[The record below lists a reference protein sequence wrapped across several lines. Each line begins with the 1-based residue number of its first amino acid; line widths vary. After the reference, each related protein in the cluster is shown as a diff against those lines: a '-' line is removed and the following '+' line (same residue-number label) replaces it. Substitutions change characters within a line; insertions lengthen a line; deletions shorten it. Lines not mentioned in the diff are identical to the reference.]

1 MNEAETRAELIDPK
15 LKDSGWGVIE
25 DTKVL
30 REHHITIGKIQTG
43 GVRGKPLIADYVLTY
58 KNQKLAVVEAKSDKL
73 LVGEGVAQAKNYAGK
88 LNISFAYSSNGN
100 EIYEMNMKT
109 GEEKDVTRFP
119 TPDELWG
126 RIFAEQNNWLDTFNV
141 IPFEDIGGTKPLR
154 FYQEIAVNKSMS
166 AIAER
171 RDRILLTLATGT
183 GKTFIAFQI
192 AWKLFYSR
200 WNLQNK
206 LNPERS
212 TEPCRSLAEGRR
224 PRILFLADRNILADQ
239 AFNTFNAF
247 PEDALV
253 RIIPAQEPV
262 RRNNTNSVY
271 QPIHTGLFY

>member
-1 MNEAETRAELIDPK
+1 MNN
-15 LKDSGWGVIE
+15 
-25 DTKVL
+25 
-30 REHHITIGKIQTG
+30 G

-58 KNQKLAVVEAKSDKL
+58 KNQKLAVVEAKSDEL

-88 LNISFAYSSNGN
+88 LNTSFAYSSNGN

-109 GEEKDVTRFP
+109 GKEKDVTHFP

-154 FYQEIAVNKSMS
+154 FYQEIAVNKAMS

-200 WNLQNK
+200 WNLQN
-206 LNPERS
+206 N
-212 TEPCRSLAEGRR
+212 
-224 PRILFLADRNILADQ
+224 
-239 AFNTFNAF
+239 
-247 PEDALV
+247 
-253 RIIPAQEPV
+253 
-262 RRNNTNSVY
+262 
-271 QPIHTGLFY
+271 

>member
-30 REHHITIGKIQTG
+30 REHHITIGKIQIG

-58 KNQKLAVVEAKSDKL
+58 KNQKLAVVEAKSDEL

-88 LNISFAYSSNGN
+88 LNTSFAYSSNGN

-109 GEEKDVTRFP
+109 GEEKVVTRFP
-119 TPDELWG
+119 TPGELWG
-126 RIFAEQNNWLDTFNV
+126 RIFAEQNNWLDTFNA

-154 FYQEIAVNKSMS
+154 FYQEIAVNKAMS

-200 WNLQNK
+200 WNLQN
-206 LNPERS
+206 N
-212 TEPCRSLAEGRR
+212 
-224 PRILFLADRNILADQ
+224 
-239 AFNTFNAF
+239 
-247 PEDALV
+247 
-253 RIIPAQEPV
+253 
-262 RRNNTNSVY
+262 
-271 QPIHTGLFY
+271 